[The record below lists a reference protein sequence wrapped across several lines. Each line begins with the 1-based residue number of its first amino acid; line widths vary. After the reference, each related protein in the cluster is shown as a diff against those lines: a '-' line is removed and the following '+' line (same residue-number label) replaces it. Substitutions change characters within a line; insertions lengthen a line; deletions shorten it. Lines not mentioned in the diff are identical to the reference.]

1 MFINGR
7 SKSRSLHKGLLRTF
21 KVMLP
26 FFLPAARRAAVP
38 VGGRYPDS
46 HGFGPPF
53 AGPPVLRGGDAGRS
67 RRPSLWQ
74 EPGREHLAS
83 SSSSRAGKG
92 TENQPW
98 ALGCFC
104 LGPCSTAAISGGEAA
119 VLGNVASQL
128 ASVHVWGR
136 NTRL

>member
-1 MFINGR
+1 MPR
-7 SKSRSLHKGLLRTF
+7 
-21 KVMLP
+21 
-26 FFLPAARRAAVP
+26 FFLPAAYRAAVQ
-38 VGGRYPDS
+38 VGGRYQDG
-46 HGFGPPF
+46 HGLGPPF
-53 AGPPVLRGGDAGRS
+53 AGPPVLRGGDPGRS

-92 TENQPW
+92 MENKPW

-104 LGPCSTAAISGGEAA
+104 LGPRSTIAISGGEAA

-128 ASVHVWGR
+128 ASVHVWGW
-136 NTRL
+136 NTQL